1 MISQKMKLI
10 TIKAIFHVS
19 SKKQELKALLDPE
32 FSIITTLNANTD
44 ISTGSPPQYSDL
56 YSHDKNKI
64 TVISKILQD
73 KYQAF
78 KTYQVH
84 RIFPCAATVTFKQ
97 TNVKNVSVELDI
109 K

>member
-1 MISQKMKLI
+1 MFLE
-10 TIKAIFHVS
+10 
-19 SKKQELKALLDPE
+19 QELKALLDPE

-64 TVISKILQD
+64 TVNSKILQD

-84 RIFPCAATVTFKQ
+84 RIFPCAATMTFKQ
-97 TNVKNVSVELDI
+97 TNFKNVSVELDI
-109 K
+109 KKTSLELFG